1 MPIISS
7 DCDYGPKEI
16 IKNNVNGILFKN
28 HDYKDQAKKIFK
40 LKKNK
45 NKFSLLGNNAKK
57 SSIVRD
63 LNNIN
68 KKKWLQLIKRK

>member
-40 LKKNK
+40 LYKNK
-45 NKFSLLGNNAKK
+45 NKFSLLGNKAKK
-57 SSIVRD
+57 VR
-63 LNNIN
+63 L
-68 KKKWLQLIKRK
+68 LETLTT